1 MSNFRTDDH
10 YPIDNKRGYL
20 RGDFAFFHL
29 KDMKNMQFEYH
40 YHDFNKIIVF
50 ISGNV
55 TYLIEGKAYRLRPW
69 DILFISSNEVHRPA
83 IDPSFPYERI
93 VIWINPGFLQKH
105 SSESDL
111 FTCFRLACE
120 RNSNLLRLS
129 QSLLKDTQ
137 FLLYKLEEACGAAGF
152 GSVILKNSIFLHLL
166 VILTRERV
174 KTIDEAESKDVIT
187 DEVIQKVLEY
197 IGSNMDKDLTID
209 ALSVKF
215 FLSRYYLMHKFK
227 QQTGCSIHSYILQ
240 KRLLK
245 ADGLIKTGAP
255 AAQASEQCGFNDY
268 SSFTRAYKKLFGQ
281 SPKKRIK
288 EQPYSPSSNQPGE
301 HISDTHDNGD

>member
-1 MSNFRTDDH
+1 MDDH
-10 YPIDNKRGYL
+10 DPNDNKRGYL
-20 RGDFAFFHL
+20 IGDFAFFHL

-69 DILFISSNEVHRPA
+69 DILFVSSNEVHRPS

-105 SSESDL
+105 SGESDL

-120 RNSNLLRLS
+120 RNSNLLRMS

-137 FLLYKLEEACGAAGF
+137 FMLYKLEEACKAGGF
-152 GSVILKNSIFLHLL
+152 GSVVLKNSIFLHLL
-166 VILTRERV
+166 VILTRERLR
-174 KTIDEAESKDVIT
+174 TPDEAESKDVIT
-187 DEVIQKVLEY
+187 DEVIQKVLDY
-197 IGSNMDKDLTID
+197 IGSNMDKNLTID
-209 ALSVKF
+209 TLSAKF
-215 FLSRYYLMHKFK
+215 YLSRYYLMHKFK

-245 ADGLIKTGAP
+245 ADGLIRTGTSAS
-255 AAQASEQCGFNDY
+255 QASEQCGFNDY
-268 SSFTRAYKKLFGQ
+268 SSFIRAYKKLFGQ
-281 SPKKRIK
+281 SPKKRVRG
-288 EQPYSPSSNQPGE
+288 QPHSPSSNQPGNQ
-301 HISDTHDNGD
+301 INDPHDSGN